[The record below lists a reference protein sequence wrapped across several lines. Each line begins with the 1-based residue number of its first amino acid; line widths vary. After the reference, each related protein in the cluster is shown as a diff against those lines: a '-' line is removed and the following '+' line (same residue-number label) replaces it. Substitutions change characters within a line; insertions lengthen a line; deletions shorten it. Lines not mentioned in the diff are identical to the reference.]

1 LKSDIY
7 KQMTIKSIFFSVILI
22 LVIFSCSPPASI
34 EIEQSWA
41 EQTLNELTLRE
52 KISQML
58 IYSMHLDFR
67 NDENKQWQEINK
79 IVETDGIGGIHL
91 WSGNT
96 GLSVTMLNALQS
108 KSKVPILVDM
118 DIERGLEQRFP
129 EGTQIPP
136 SMAIAATG
144 NPQNAFD
151 AGKIV
156 ALEGRSVGVHWNL
169 APVIDVNNNPDNPI
183 INTRAFS
190 DDPNV
195 VADYAV
201 QYIMGLQSGG
211 MLATAKHFPGHG
223 DTQIDSHKSLA
234 AIPSD
239 SLRLWSIELAPYK
252 KVIDSGVDA
261 VMVSHLIAP
270 DFQPNSNTPATLSKF
285 WIQDILRGKLGFKGA
300 VVTDAM
306 DMGGITNGFSF
317 DYAFINAINAG
328 CDIIIQKHN
337 YRKAID
343 VIENAVKIGIIT
355 EDRIDESALQMLKL
369 KEKAG
374 LHLSKNVN
382 FKTMQM
388 NVGADKSHRK
398 AENIAQQSI
407 TLVKNDGNLIPVN
420 YLNSKQINVIDIY
433 GSSFNHTQSIA
444 TKTLLTNLI
453 DVNSYV
459 IDETDSFEYLESV
472 INKIDENSINI
483 FNIFSKPS
491 AWRGTVALNENQTVF
506 INAFSEKTKNIIM
519 VSYGNPYII
528 RDYQNIST
536 YICAWENQVDLQKAG
551 AKVILGLNDV
561 SGKLPINIPDVAK
574 RGTGITLNKS
584 PKYLQQLPVDNG
596 KQLQTVMPYEV
607 GADIESLLIMINDAV
622 ADSAFPGGV
631 LLAANDGKIFIHEA
645 FGYHTYAKEKPNG
658 RGNIFDIASL
668 TKVISTTSA
677 IMKLFDEGK
686 IAVDDPVGKYISE
699 FIDEK
704 LEDFE
709 NRKLVTVK
717 HLLTHTSGL
726 PPFKLYYEIEGDYI
740 TRMDSVYKTK
750 LDSMPGEKMVYS
762 DIGFMI
768 LGKIIERVSEK
779 SLDQYVKDELF
790 VPLGM
795 TDTYYNPSE
804 KKLKRI
810 IPTEYCEIEEGYIHG
825 HVHDENARSL
835 GGVTGHAG
843 LFATAD
849 DLAIFSQMMLNDGK
863 YESERI
869 FSTKTIDLFTK
880 NDSTSRNSRYLGW
893 DRPEGA
899 SSGGVYLS
907 DSSFGH
913 TGFSGTSLWI
923 DPENDIFV
931 ILLTNAV
938 HPNREWKDPKYY
950 DWRQRIHS
958 AVYESLGFTEM
969 NPNLKWRE
977 NWNDK

>member
-1 LKSDIY
+1 
-7 KQMTIKSIFFSVILI
+7 MTIKSIFYSIILI
-22 LVIFSCSPPASI
+22 LVTVSCSPPASI
-34 EIEQSWA
+34 EIEKSWA
-41 EQTLNELTLRE
+41 EQTLQELSLRE

-67 NDENKQWQEINK
+67 NDENKQWQEINQL
-79 IVETDGIGGIHL
+79 IETDGIGGIHL
-91 WSGNT
+91 WRGNT
-96 GLSVTMLNALQS
+96 GLSVTMLNELQS

-118 DIERGLEQRFP
+118 DIERGLEQRFS

-195 VADYAV
+195 VADYAI
-201 QYIMGLQSGG
+201 QYIKGLQSGG

-234 AIPSD
+234 TIPSNFD
-239 SLRLWSIELAPYK
+239 RLWSVELAPYK
-252 KVIDSGVDA
+252 EVIDAGVDA

-343 VIENAVKIGIIT
+343 VIESAVNEGII
-355 EDRIDESALQMLKL
+355 DRSRINESAMQMLIL

-374 LHLSKNVN
+374 LHLAKEVN
-382 FKTMQM
+382 FKTIQRI
-388 NVGADKSHRK
+388 VGTVESHRK
-398 AENIAQQSI
+398 AENIAQKSI
-407 TLVKNDGNLIPVN
+407 TLVKNDSNLIPVN

-433 GSSFNHTQSIA
+433 GSSFNHTQSTA
-444 TKTLLTNLI
+444 TKTLLKNLTN
-453 DVNSYV
+453 VNSYV
-459 IDETDSFEYLESV
+459 IDETDNIEYLESV
-472 INKIDENSINI
+472 VNKINENSIVI

-491 AWRGTVALNENQTVF
+491 AWRGTVALNANQT
-506 INAFSEKTKNIIM
+506 AFVDTLSKKTKNIIM

-528 RDYQNIST
+528 REFPNITT
-536 YICAWENQVDLQKAG
+536 YLCAWEKQIDLQEVG
-551 AKVILGLNDV
+551 ARVILGLNDV

-574 RGTGITLNKS
+574 RGTGISLNKS
-584 PKYLQQLPVDNG
+584 PKYLQKIPDNNSE
-596 KQLQTVMPYEV
+596 KLQTVMPYEV
-607 GADIESLLIMINDAV
+607 GAEIDSLLIMFNNAV

-631 LLAANDGKIFIHEA
+631 LLAAKDGKIFIHEA
-645 FGYHTYAKEKPNG
+645 FGYHTYAKQQPTG
-658 RGNIFDIASL
+658 RGNIFDLASL

-686 IAVDDPVGKYISE
+686 IALDDPIGKYIPE

-704 LEDFE
+704 LEELE
-709 NRKLVTVK
+709 NRDLVTIK

-726 PPFKLYYEIEGDYI
+726 PPFKLYYKIEGDFR
-740 TRMDSVYKTK
+740 TRIDSVYRTK
-750 LDSMPGEKMVYS
+750 LESKPGDKMVYS
-762 DIGFMI
+762 DIGFII

-779 SLDQYVKDELF
+779 SLDQYLKDEIF
-790 VPLGM
+790 IPLGM
-795 TDTYYNPSE
+795 TDTYYNPSD

-810 IPTEYCEIEEGYIHG
+810 IPTEYSEIEEKYIHG
-825 HVHDENARSL
+825 YVHDENAYSF
-835 GGVTGHAG
+835 GGIAGHAG
-843 LFATAD
+843 LFSTAD
-849 DLAIFSQMMLNDGK
+849 DLAIFSQLMLNDGRND
-863 YESERI
+863 SERI
-869 FSTKTIDLFTK
+869 FSTKTIDIFTK
-880 NDSTSRNSRYLGW
+880 LDSTRSENRYLGW
-893 DRPEGA
+893 DRPNGA

-907 DSSFGH
+907 DSSYGH
-913 TGFSGTSLWI
+913 TGFTGTSLWI

-950 DWRQRIHS
+950 DWQQRVHS
-958 AVYESLGFTEM
+958 AVYESLGFAEM
-969 NPNLKWRE
+969 NQNLKWRKD
-977 NWNDK
+977 WNDR